1 VITVGVRY
9 TLVESNTDL
18 PTIAAAQYAR
28 GMNIP
33 GGAVDEVIMRF
44 QCTLNAAG
52 NIAADFSNMINNLR
66 LILNGETVFD
76 FQAGY
81 TDNAND
87 APGIA
92 GYLLNSMGR
101 GRSVEVNSQDA
112 TRTAF
117 LRIPIG
123 RNIPAGISRLE
134 YTLGYAALTGAGG
147 EPTATSLQFWIRY
160 NSAMQNTTTVGAAT
174 TFNYS
179 ATQQLVSVKV
189 PQNVPGT
196 LAGILLMNDRA
207 NDGDITEVRIVSQS
221 DFSLGVEY
229 WRALN
234 GDLYNGIEFMDPATA
249 NGLEFAQSV
258 AGVTFLPLFNLSMS
272 DDLRLQVTAT
282 TARTLS
288 VIPIIVA
295 PISGKPQPAQV
306 QTLAVP
312 TNVST
317 SILDDS
323 KAEV

>member
-9 TLVESNTDL
+9 SLVDSTTDL
-18 PTIAAAQYAR
+18 PTIAANTVNR

-33 GGAVDEVIMRF
+33 GGPVDEVIIRF

-52 NIAADFSNMINNLR
+52 NIAADFSNMINSLR
-66 LILNGETVFD
+66 LIFNGETVFD

-87 APGIA
+87 APGIS
-92 GYLLNSMGR
+92 GYLMNSMGR

-112 TRTAF
+112 TRTAY
-117 LRIPIG
+117 LRIPVG
-123 RNIPAGISRLE
+123 RNFPAGISRME

-147 EPTATSLQFWIRY
+147 EPTATSLQWWIRY
-160 NSAMQNTTTVGAAT
+160 NPAMQNTTTVGAAT

-179 ATQQLVSVKV
+179 ATTQLVSVKV

-196 LAGILLMNDRA
+196 LAGILIQNDRA
-207 NDGDITEVRIVSQS
+207 NDGDITEVRVVSQS
-221 DFSLGVEY
+221 DFSLPMDY

-249 NGLEFAQSV
+249 VGLEFAQSV
-258 AGVTFLPLFNLSMS
+258 AGCIFLPLFSLTLA

-288 VIPIIVA
+288 VIPVIVS
-295 PISGKPQPAQV
+295 PIAGKPQPAQV
-306 QTLAVP
+306 QTQAVP